1 MRPTGTL
8 RLARAVALAVG
19 LWSVTGCTMGPDYQ
33 RPDLPQPREYRA
45 PAGTGESVANLPW
58 WELYRDTVLQ
68 RLIGRGLENNLNLR
82 ESMARIAEARAAVG
96 IARADLYPTV
106 SLVGLGLY
114 QATPTEDSV
123 SSFDYLKGA
132 LGAGYEV
139 DLFGRVARSNEAAA
153 QALLATEEAY
163 RTVTIGLVADIAG
176 AYLLLRDLDARLV
189 VSKETVALREDAL
202 EIITVRA
209 DEGLVRPVDVSR
221 ARIELAEAR
230 ATVVNLERAIA
241 QAEHALSLLLGRSPS
256 AIDRGRTLEEQDLP
270 PSVPPGLPSEL
281 LQRRPDILAAERS
294 LHAQTA
300 RIGVAEAARWPSLS
314 LTATL
319 GVKRTALGEAQS
331 TNVFANIGGN
341 IAGAILDAGRRKSAV
356 DVEIARA
363 EQALARFEITV
374 LNAVREVED
383 ALVAVETYR
392 EEYDV
397 RVEQLAAA
405 QEALDVANVLYE
417 EGLVDL
423 MVVLDLQRSLFG
435 TQLRVSEVLQLHHG
449 AVVQLYRALG
459 GGWNPRVEEAEQGP

>member
-1 MRPTGTL
+1 MRSTGTR
-8 RLARAVALAVG
+8 RLARVSTLVAG
-19 LWSVTGCTMGPDYQ
+19 LWSVAGCTLGPDYE
-33 RPDLPQPREYRA
+33 RPELPQPREYRA
-45 PAGTGESVANLPW
+45 AAGEGESVANLPW

-68 RLIGRGLENNLNLR
+68 RLIEVGLENNLSLR

-106 SLVGLGLY
+106 RAVGVGFY
-114 QATPTEDSV
+114 QGTPTKDSV

-132 LGAGYEV
+132 AAVGYEV

-153 QALLATEEAY
+153 QTLLATEEAY
-163 RTVTIGLVADIAG
+163 RTVTMGLVADIAG
-176 AYLLLRDLDARLV
+176 AYLLLRDLDARLS
-189 VSKETVALREDAL
+189 VSSETVALREDAL
-202 EIITVRA
+202 EIISVRA
-209 DEGLVRPVDVSR
+209 EEGLVRPVDVNR
-221 ARIELAEAR
+221 AQIEVADAR

-241 QAEHALSLLLGRSPS
+241 QTEHALSLLLGTVPS
-256 AIDRGRTLEEQDLP
+256 GIDRGWSLVDQGLP
-270 PSVPPGLPSEL
+270 PTVPPGLPSEL
-281 LQRRPDILAAERS
+281 LQRRPDVLATERL

-314 LTATL
+314 LTGTL

-331 TNVFANIGGN
+331 TNLFANIGGN
-341 IAGAILDAGRRKSAV
+341 VAGAILDAGRRKSAV

-363 EQALARFEITV
+363 EQALAQYELAV
-374 LNAVREVED
+374 LNAFREVED

-392 EEYDV
+392 EEYEV
-397 RVEQLAAA
+397 RLGQLAAA
-405 QEALDVANVLYE
+405 REALDVANVLYE

-459 GGWNPRVEEAEQGP
+459 GGWNPREGNVE